1 MPADE
6 AGPIRR
12 WWTRRPRRPAVG
24 YLWPVLML
32 RIVVSSVYLT
42 SGVTK
47 LANPDWRSGLV
58 LSDRVVRYQQQ
69 IPFDG

>member
-1 MPADE
+1 
-6 AGPIRR
+6 
-12 WWTRRPRRPAVG
+12 
-24 YLWPVLML
+24 ML